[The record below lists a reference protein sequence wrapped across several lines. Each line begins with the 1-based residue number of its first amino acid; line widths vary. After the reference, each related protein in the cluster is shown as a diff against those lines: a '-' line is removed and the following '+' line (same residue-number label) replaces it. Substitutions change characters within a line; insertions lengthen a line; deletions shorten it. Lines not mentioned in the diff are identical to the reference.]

1 MIYKNITD
9 FLKKRSIELVGL
21 TLISTALLL
30 AISFF
35 SYSPNDPTIIYGDI
49 NVTINNLLGVYGGLV
64 ADFLLQSFGLAAF
77 LILITLIA
85 WGFSLLVKKEIK
97 KIQFKV
103 FYLILCLIFSCIY
116 IYIIFNNSFWL
127 IDNGNSGFVGQILY
141 NWISNFLPNLNN
153 QYFVFIF
160 FILSLFF
167 FYFSY

>member
-97 KIQFKV
+97 KKILGIIAEQQR
-103 FYLILCLIFSCIY
+103 YLKA
-116 IYIIFNNSFWL
+116 IISF
-127 IDNGNSGFVGQILY
+127 
-141 NWISNFLPNLNN
+141 
-153 QYFVFIF
+153 
-160 FILSLFF
+160 LSKN
-167 FYFSY
+167 